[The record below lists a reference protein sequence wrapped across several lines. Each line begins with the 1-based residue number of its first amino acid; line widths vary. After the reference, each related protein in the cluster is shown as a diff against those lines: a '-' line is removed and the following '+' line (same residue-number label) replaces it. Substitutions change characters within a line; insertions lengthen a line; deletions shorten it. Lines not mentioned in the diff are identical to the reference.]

1 MHDGTLYPYQDSGLD
16 PARRTEDLLGRM
28 SLEDKA
34 GLMFQPLV
42 GLADFDAPGPIGYP
56 STRTILDRRIN
67 HFNALQ
73 ADSARE
79 MAEWANAVQR
89 EIQKQP
95 LAIPA
100 TISSD
105 PRHAFGNNLGTGL
118 AAGPFSQWPEP
129 LGFGALDD
137 PELTERFADTVR
149 REYRAVG
156 IALGLHPQIDLATD
170 PRWARAGGTYGQ
182 DVEITK
188 RLALA
193 YVRGLQGEKLGPES
207 VAAMGKHFPGGGPQ
221 KDGEDPHFAYGREQV
236 YPGGMWDM
244 HLEPFKE
251 VLAAGISQIMPYYGV
266 PIGTEYEEV
275 GFSFSAR
282 IVRGLLREELGFDG
296 IVCSDWG
303 ILSATPWG
311 VEHLTFEQRMARALE
326 AGIDQFGGEGRP
338 DILLRLVRNGT
349 VSEERID
356 ASARRLLR
364 EKFTLGLFDA
374 PFVDVERVE
383 LVVGTPEARAEGLA
397 AQCAAFTLLTNE
409 PGPAHLPLDKG
420 ISVYVEGMDPTT
432 LAGRAHVVATPEE
445 ADVAVL
451 RLTAPFEQ
459 RGHPGELESFF
470 HAGSLD
476 FAEDEIAHVA
486 AIAAAVPTVVDVYL
500 DRAAVLTPL
509 VPHAGALVADFGA
522 DDEAL
527 ARVLFGEAAP
537 RGRLPFELPSSMA
550 AVEASR
556 PDVPS
561 DTAEP
566 AFAFGHGLRYDAGWT
581 PRPRP
586 TDAERAAT
594 TLTRPRGGRYRLH
607 RTSVGLLLKDPEAK
621 AVLAEE
627 LPQLFTHPLL
637 NVSLGTD
644 IATVITM
651 VAGDLAPEARAGLL
665 ARIAAL

>member
-1 MHDGTLYPYQDSGLD
+1 
-16 PARRTEDLLGRM
+16 
-28 SLEDKA
+28 
-34 GLMFQPLV
+34 
-42 GLADFDAPGPIGYP
+42 
-56 STRTILDRRIN
+56 
-67 HFNALQ
+67 
-73 ADSARE
+73 
-79 MAEWANAVQR
+79 
-89 EIQKQP
+89 
-95 LAIPA
+95 
-100 TISSD
+100 
-105 PRHAFGNNLGTGL
+105 
-118 AAGPFSQWPEP
+118 
-129 LGFGALDD
+129 
-137 PELTERFADTVR
+137 
-149 REYRAVG
+149 
-156 IALGLHPQIDLATD
+156 
-170 PRWARAGGTYGQ
+170 
-182 DVEITK
+182 
-188 RLALA
+188 
-193 YVRGLQGEKLGPES
+193 
-207 VAAMGKHFPGGGPQ
+207 
-221 KDGEDPHFAYGREQV
+221 
-236 YPGGMWDM
+236 
-244 HLEPFKE
+244 
-251 VLAAGISQIMPYYGV
+251 
-266 PIGTEYEEV
+266 
-275 GFSFSAR
+275 
-282 IVRGLLREELGFDG
+282 
-296 IVCSDWG
+296 
-303 ILSATPWG
+303 

-397 AQCAAFTLLTNE
+397 AQCAAFTLLTNG

-420 ISVYVEGMDPTT
+420 ISVYVEGMDPTA

-445 ADVAVL
+445 AGVAVL

-476 FAEDEIAHVA
+476 FTEDEIARIA
-486 AIAAAVPTVVDVYL
+486 AIAAAVPTVIDVYL

-522 DDEAL
+522 ADEAL
-527 ARVLFGEAAP
+527 ARVVFGEAAP
-537 RGRLPFELPSSMA
+537 LGRLPFELPSSMA
-550 AVEASR
+550 AVEAGR

-581 PRPRP
+581 PRPQP
-586 TDAERAAT
+586 TDTERAAT
-594 TLTRPRGGRYRLH
+594 TLIRPRGGRYRLH

-651 VAGDLAPEARAGLL
+651 VADDLAPEARAGLL
-665 ARIAAL
+665 ARLAAL